1 MAGHLRVLA
10 VRSGRKGRVGG
21 ATSVYPGCMTRTNI
35 DLDDELVT
43 VVMQRFNLRTKK
55 DAVDFALRRLA
66 GPPLPMELLAGAP
79 NGSALLALE
88 TLTNGLPW
96 LDIDVR
102 LDFHAAAAVY
112 RTGRARGYTVR
123 SLVDC
128 LIAVVAARHG
138 VTLLH
143 RDADF
148 DTLDACLPE
157 LGTISLT

>member
-1 MAGHLRVLA
+1 MTVILIDTSAWIEYLRGTDSRAAQEVERRLT
-10 VRSGRKGRVGG
+10 G
-21 ATSVYPGCMTRTNI
+21 AT
-35 DLDDELVT
+35 DQ
-43 VVMQRFNLRTKK
+43 VVMT
-55 DAVDFALRRLA
+55 APIA
-66 GPPLPMELLAGAP
+66 MELLAGAP
-79 NGSALLALE
+79 NASALLALE

-102 LDFHAAAAVY
+102 LDFHAAAAAY
-112 RTGRARGYTVR
+112 RTGRARGYTMH

-128 LIAVVAARHG
+128 LIALVAARHG

-148 DTLDACLPE
+148 DMLDACLPE

>member
-1 MAGHLRVLA
+1 LTVILIDTSAWIEYLRGTDSHAAQEVERRLT
-10 VRSGRKGRVGG
+10 G
-21 ATSVYPGCMTRTNI
+21 AT
-35 DLDDELVT
+35 DQ
-43 VVMQRFNLRTKK
+43 VVMT
-55 DAVDFALRRLA
+55 APIA
-66 GPPLPMELLAGAP
+66 MELLAGAP
-79 NGSALLALE
+79 NASALLALE